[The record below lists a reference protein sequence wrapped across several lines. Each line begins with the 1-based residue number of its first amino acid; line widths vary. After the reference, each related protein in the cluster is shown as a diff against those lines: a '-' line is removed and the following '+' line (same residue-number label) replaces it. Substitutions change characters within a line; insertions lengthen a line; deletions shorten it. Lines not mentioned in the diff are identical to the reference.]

1 MAKNYRQYGY
11 TTESSGAEESTTP
24 ESPRVEMRNMTLP
37 PARFGSPFTYRP
49 YQTKQDFFIGL
60 LDKGTR
66 VLFDQVVAEALTLR
80 EDLLTEP
87 SLTDSGDNPHI
98 CYLKGRESSSRDTD
112 ISEESDTNESKLEI
126 RALHTDRKRWLLDAG
141 MAIEVQC
148 DREIKPGEVQY
159 FIMNNGLNG
168 FRVNDWCVGPS
179 VMAGPLPDFAV
190 IQTGQYSYFWWRT
203 AAALDYKPVSGPLS
217 VGWLVEGTLTIS
229 TEVQA
234 QTPF

>member
-1 MAKNYRQYGY
+1 MAKNYRQSGY
-11 TTESSGAEESTTP
+11 TTESSGAEEGATP
-24 ESPRVEMRNMTLP
+24 ESPRVEMRSMTLP

-49 YQTKQDFFIGL
+49 YQNKQDFFVGL

-80 EDLLTEP
+80 EDLSTEP
-87 SLTDSGDNPHI
+87 SLTDNGDNPHV
-98 CYLKGRESSSRDTD
+98 CFLRGRESSSQDTE

-126 RALHTDRKRWLLDAG
+126 RVFHTNSKSWLLDAD
-141 MAIEVQC
+141 MAIEVQR
-148 DREIKPGEVQY
+148 DRGSKPGVIQY
-159 FIMNNGLNG
+159 FIINNGLNG
-168 FRVNDWCVGPS
+168 FRVNDWWVEPS

-190 IQTGQYSYFWWRT
+190 IQIGQYSYFWWRT
-203 AAALDYKPVSGPLS
+203 AAALDYKPVSGPFS

-229 TEVQA
+229 AEVQA